1 MAKDPAGRTPAPRK
15 TTHKKPATPAK
26 KVAGK
31 AVPAAIYA
39 LSDPDM
45 STKKQAVKPVKK
57 VPKPRAP
64 NAADLKRHICEQISD
79 GVPLQQI
86 CREPGMPAWRT
97 VYGWMEAD
105 EKFAADFARA
115 RELGADAIAED
126 SMRIVDELPERGPD
140 GKIDPGSVAH
150 AKLRAEHRL
159 KLLAKWSP
167 KKYGDK
173 VQTELSGP
181 GGGAIAVQST
191 VTFVH
196 SPRREEDD

>member
-1 MAKDPAGRTPAPRK
+1 
-15 TTHKKPATPAK
+15 
-26 KVAGK
+26 
-31 AVPAAIYA
+31 
-39 LSDPDM
+39 M

-173 VQTELSGP
+173 ITQELTGANGGP
-181 GGGAIAVQST
+181 ILTKDVSDLSDAELASIANG
-191 VTFVH
+191 
-196 SPRREEDD
+196 DKG

>member
-1 MAKDPAGRTPAPRK
+1 MAKDKAGMTPAPRK
-15 TTHKKPATPAK
+15 NTAKKPATAK

-31 AVPAAIYA
+31 AAPVAI
-39 LSDPDM
+39 
-45 STKKQAVKPVKK
+45 KQVVKPAKK

-173 VQTELSGP
+173 VQAELTGP

-191 VTFVH
+191 VTFVQ
-196 SPRREEDD
+196 PPKRDEED

>member
-1 MAKDPAGRTPAPRK
+1 
-15 TTHKKPATPAK
+15 
-26 KVAGK
+26 
-31 AVPAAIYA
+31 
-39 LSDPDM
+39 
-45 STKKQAVKPVKK
+45 
-57 VPKPRAP
+57 
-64 NAADLKRHICEQISD
+64 
-79 GVPLQQI
+79 
-86 CREPGMPAWRT
+86 
-97 VYGWMEAD
+97 MEAD

-173 VQTELSGP
+173 VQAELTGP
-181 GGGAIAVQST
+181 GGGAIQVAST

-196 SPRREEDD
+196 PPQRDEED

>member
-1 MAKDPAGRTPAPRK
+1 MAKDKAGMTPAPRK
-15 TTHKKPATPAK
+15 TT
-26 KVAGK
+26 
-31 AVPAAIYA
+31 
-39 LSDPDM
+39 
-45 STKKQAVKPVKK
+45 
-57 VPKPRAP
+57 PKPRAP

-173 VQTELSGP
+173 VQAELTGA
-181 GGGAIAVQST
+181 GGGAIQVAST
-191 VTFVH
+191 VTFVM
-196 SPRREEDD
+196 PPQRDEED

>member
-1 MAKDPAGRTPAPRK
+1 MAKDKAGMTPAPRK
-15 TTHKKPATPAK
+15 TTQKKPATTK

-31 AVPAAIYA
+31 AAPVAI
-39 LSDPDM
+39 
-45 STKKQAVKPVKK
+45 KQAVKPVKK

-173 VQTELSGP
+173 VQAELTGA

-191 VTFVH
+191 VTFVL
-196 SPRREEDD
+196 PPQRDEDD